1 MQLVKLNR
9 TAPSRW
15 RSEAAYTLAELW
27 VAFAVIAVTAVAL
40 FAAFSSG
47 FAMVGLEREDLRATQ
62 IMTRRLE
69 GIRLCTWSQLPT
81 TPINFVDYYNPAGTA
96 SNSLGTVYTGT
107 LTVTNVTADILANSP
122 SYLGNMRLVTVS
134 VRWTNYSSGTTNSSY
149 GRPTIRT
156 RKMQTLVARYGIQNY
171 IWGSTNSP

>member
-9 TAPSRW
+9 TAPRRW
-15 RSEAAYTLAELW
+15 RGDAAYTLAELW
-27 VAFAVIAVTAVAL
+27 VAFAVIAITAVAL

-81 TPINFVDYYNPAGTA
+81 NPINFVDYYNPSGT
-96 SNSLGTVYTGT
+96 SNNTAGTVYSGT
-107 LTVTNVTADILANSP
+107 LTVTNVTADILTSSP
-122 SYLGNMRLVTVS
+122 SYLGNMRLVTVEIK
-134 VRWTNYSSGTTNSSY
+134 WTNYSSGMFKSSY
-149 GRPTIRT
+149 GRPVERKRT
-156 RKMQTLVARYGIQNY
+156 MQTLVARYGLQNY
-171 IWGSTNSP
+171 IWGN